1 MSNITPFSYGEHQ
14 VRVVTINDEPWFVLA
29 DLCKVLDL
37 SNPTM
42 VAERVD
48 PDALST
54 AEVIDSMG
62 RGQSARIVSE
72 PGMYEV
78 IFLSRKEEAKLFRR
92 WVVADVLPSIRK
104 TGGYGNR
111 ELTPQELMARAV
123 IAAQDT
129 IRELEATADTQRA
142 RLALV
147 EPKALAFDRWLSSN
161 VDYSVGHV
169 AKALAVAGAQSVG
182 RTRLFVRLAELHWIY
197 RESGQW
203 TPFQTQIDTRRL
215 AVKLGSQLNTRT
227 GEQFATVTVRITPK
241 GAAKLAVLYGVMPE
255 TVAEALTATEEDE
268 AA

>member
-1 MSNITPFSYGEHQ
+1 MHPIPYTYNDQP
-14 VRVVTINDEPWFVLA
+14 VRVLDIDGEPWFVLA
-29 DLCKVLDL
+29 DLCKVLGIT
-37 SNPTM
+37 NARNITM
-42 VAERVD
+42 RLADDMKGVRPMDTPGGVQEM
-48 PDALST
+48 T
-54 AEVIDSMG
+54 
-62 RGQSARIVSE
+62 IVSE

-78 IFLSRKEEAKLFRR
+78 VIRSDKPEAVTFRR
-92 WVVADVLPSIRK
+92 WITSEVLPSIRK

-129 IRELEATADTQRA
+129 IRELEATTDTQRA

-203 TPFQTQIDTRRL
+203 TPFQAQIDTRRL

-241 GAAKLAVLYGVMPE
+241 GAAKLAVKYGVMPE
-255 TVAEALTATEEDE
+255 TVAEALNATEEDE

>member
-1 MSNITPFSYGEHQ
+1 MHPIPYTYNDQP
-14 VRVVTINDEPWFVLA
+14 VRVLDIDGEPWFVLA
-29 DLCKVLDL
+29 DICKVLDL
-37 SNPTM
+37 RSPTM

-92 WVVADVLPSIRK
+92 WIAAEVLPSIRK

-123 IAAQDT
+123 LAAQDT

-147 EPKALAFDRWLSSN
+147 EPKAQAFDRWLSSN

-169 AKALAVAGAQSVG
+169 AKALSVAGAQGVG
-182 RTRLFVRLAELHWIY
+182 RTRLFARLAELRWIY

-203 TPFQTQIDTRRL
+203 TPYQAQIDTHRL

-241 GAAKLAVLYGVMPE
+241 GAARLAVLYGVMPE
-255 TVAEALTATEEDE
+255 TVADALTATEEDE

>member
-1 MSNITPFSYGEHQ
+1 MHPIPYSYHDQ
-14 VRVVTINDEPWFVLA
+14 PVRVVTIDGEPWFVLA
-29 DLCKVLDL
+29 DLTKVLGLAQFRTDRL
-37 SNPTM
+37 DDGLIRNHPI
-42 VAERVD
+42 
-48 PDALST
+48 PDAL
-54 AEVIDSMG
+54 G
-62 RGQSARIVSE
+62 RVQQTTIVSE
-72 PGMYEV
+72 AGMYEV
-78 IFLSRKEEAKLFRR
+78 VIRSDKPEAATFRR
-92 WVVADVLPSIRK
+92 WITAEVLPSIRK

-123 IAAQDT
+123 LAAQDT

-169 AKALAVAGAQSVG
+169 AKALAVAGAQGVG
-182 RTRLFVRLAELHWIY
+182 RTRLFGRLAELRWIY

-203 TPFQTQIDTRRL
+203 TPYQAQIDTHRL

-227 GEQFATVTVRITPK
+227 GEQFSTVTVRITPK
-241 GAAKLAVLYGVMPE
+241 GAVKLAVLYGVMPE
-255 TVAEALTATEEDE
+255 TVADALTTTEEDE

>member
-1 MSNITPFSYGEHQ
+1 MSLLPYTYNDQP
-14 VRVVTINDEPWFVLA
+14 VRVLDIDGEPWFVLA
-29 DLCKVLDL
+29 DLAKVLDIAAPARL
-37 SNPTM
+37 AARLDEGVRQTHTLETPGG
-42 VAERVD
+42 
-48 PDALST
+48 PQ
-54 AEVIDSMG
+54 SMT
-62 RGQSARIVSE
+62 IVSE
-72 PGMYEV
+72 AGMYEV
-78 IFLSRKEEAKLFRR
+78 VIRSDKPEAVAFRR
-92 WVVADVLPSIRK
+92 WISADVLPSIRK

-129 IRELEATADTQRA
+129 IKALEATADTQRA

-147 EPKALAFDRWLSSN
+147 EPKAQAFDRWLSSN

-182 RTRLFVRLAELHWIY
+182 RTRLFVRLAELRWIY

-203 TPFQTQIDTRRL
+203 TPYQAQIDTHRL

-227 GEQFATVTVRITPK
+227 GEQFSTVTVRITPK
-241 GAAKLAVLYGVMPE
+241 GAARLAVLYGVMPE